1 MTRRSTPRSNY
12 GALVIM
18 GLATSACAASSR
30 NQPPQQTQFAQAV
43 APPQRLSP
51 AAPVPEP
58 ARENLKVRMAYHASD
73 MNALVG
79 NIMVLRYEQ
88 IRIGADRIASDA
100 ALTGPLTG
108 DAAKPNTPPDKFS
121 FYQDSLRLEAKA
133 LAKAAD
139 HQAAFEVAD
148 SYGRLS
154 QICVRCHA
162 VYRGVR

>member
-1 MTRRSTPRSNY
+1 MRSHY
-12 GALVIM
+12 GALFMM
-18 GLATSACAASSR
+18 GLATVACAASSR
-30 NQPPQQTQFAQAV
+30 NQPPQETQFAQAV
-43 APPQRLSP
+43 APPERLSP

-100 ALTGPLTG
+100 TLTGPLTS
-108 DAAKPNTPPDKFS
+108 DATRPNSTSPDKFS
-121 FYQDSLRLEAKA
+121 LYQDSLRLEAKA
-133 LAKAAD
+133 LARAAD
-139 HQAAFEVAD
+139 HQSAFEVAD

-154 QICVRCHA
+154 QTCVRCHA
-162 VYRGVR
+162 LYRGSR